1 MDWAVFMERYGYKI
15 LLGLAVLVL
24 LGVLA
29 AVSTTIYTL
38 FKEFGGYMALVLL
51 VGIILYVFF
60 SRGKTK
66 ENLGEIEKKAYEKG
80 LKRY

>member
-29 AVSTTIYTL
+29 AVSTMVYNL

-51 VGIILYVFF
+51 VGIILYVLF

-66 ENLGEIEKKAYEKG
+66 ENLGEVEKKAYEKG